1 MSKLIKVLNDLTI
14 NKIAA
19 GEVVEGPYSVIKELI
34 ENAID
39 AKATNITVEIKEG
52 GKKYIRIS
60 DNGAGIYHDDIEVA
74 FMRHATSKII
84 DLEDLDTISTLGFRG
99 EALASIA
106 SVSHVEIV
114 TKPKDQN
121 YGISVNI
128 VGGKILSKKEVGCP
142 DGTTIIV
149 KNLFFNTPARLKFM
163 KSPQAETTKISE
175 MLSRLSL
182 SKPDIVFKYINNNN
196 IMFTTPGNNNL
207 GQTIL
212 SILDKD
218 LFKNLIPLNES
229 TNDITIRGF
238 ISQPTYVRG
247 NRSYEILFVNNR
259 YIKSKLIYKAIEDA
273 YKEKLPIN
281 KFPICILNI
290 EICPRHID
298 VNVHPAKTEVKF
310 HNDTDIYNLIYN
322 AVINKLSEKTT
333 LSKLTFENKQFN
345 NKSSNDVD
353 NTRKSEDY
361 LDTSFNEN
369 KSTYTTY
376 NNNKP
381 IETQISLK
389 GVHNTN
395 EFREIKDMNIESA
408 VTEKNFDDSH
418 QEITQKNFLDNL
430 LYNYRVVGQLF
441 NTYIILEKDLSMYLI
456 DQHAAHEKLVFN
468 QMLQEFNNGSIVT
481 QSLLEPKILE
491 LAHEDF
497 LVVTQHIDRFQK
509 LGFKMECFGHNTII
523 IREVPLIMGVPRD
536 YSFLIELLDQLK
548 SENYSDTYFNETI
561 IRKSCREAIKANDR
575 LNISEITKLI
585 DDLSSLE
592 PPLTCPHGR
601 PIILSLSKYEIEKS
615 FKRIQ

>member
-441 NTYIILEKDLSMYLI
+441 NTYIILEKNLSMYLI